1 MEIRGERECR
11 DCGTRWS
18 YFETGSVACP
28 ACGSVESVGRGE
40 RAEHTAGGAALDLGP
55 ARAAVDHE
63 PVERVAELAAEA
75 GREYRLAAGFV
86 DAGDLQPLDETA
98 LVAAE
103 LETVGR
109 ELATQLR
116 VDHVE
121 ESYLLELLEAPI
133 ADDRPGP
140 EDVPEPLYDARGLAI
155 ARTLEDY
162 QRDLRRVV
170 EDPEGPLASAL
181 SRIRARRKRLEAL
194 QGDVEPREAERLV
207 GAMRDVYAYLQPG
220 DEAALARID
229 ERLRD

>member
-11 DCGTRWS
+11 ECGTRWS

-28 ACGSVESVGRGE
+28 ACGSVDSTGRGDP
-40 RAEHTAGGAALDLGP
+40 AEHTAGGAALDLGA
-55 ARAAVDHE
+55 ARAAVDDE
-63 PVERVAELAAEA
+63 PIERVAELAAEA

-86 DAGDLQPLDETA
+86 DGGDLRPLDETA

-109 ELATQLR
+109 ALATQLR
-116 VDHVE
+116 VDDPAE
-121 ESYLLELLEAPI
+121 AYLLDLLEAPI

-140 EDVPEPLYDARGLAI
+140 DAVPRRLHDARGLAI

-170 EDPEGPLASAL
+170 EDPDAPLASAL

-194 QGDVEPREAERLV
+194 QGDVDPREAERLL
-207 GAMRDVYAYLQPG
+207 GAMRDVYAYLERD